1 MAQVA
6 MPFKLMRIMEKQYQG
21 WSILVDCDGCLTNGQ
36 KQVNEKGERV
46 SISFHAR
53 DSVACKMLV
62 EMGFQVIVL
71 THSNF
76 TGIDCYWM
84 KYGAKVC
91 TVTGGDAMTNKLDV
105 DSFVSAPIDWQKTIG
120 IGDDITDLCYLEKCK
135 FVFLPSDAAPQVQ
148 RHFNARLGAFSS
160 ESQGGSG
167 LLSYILDDINQ
178 GILEEYNYEYHAE
191 H

>member
-1 MAQVA
+1 
-6 MPFKLMRIMEKQYQG
+6 MEKQYQG

-91 TVTGGDAMTNKLDV
+91 TVTGGDAMTNKLAV
-105 DSFVSAPIDWQKTIG
+105 DSFVSTPIEWEKTIG

-135 FVFLPSDAAPQVQ
+135 YAFCTADAHSLLKGGVLLNEIDSKLFALKQLRINGGNGV
-148 RHFNARLGAFSS
+148 LS
-160 ESQGGSG
+160 E
-167 LLSYILDDINQ
+167 ILYSIQTNEIDAN
-178 GILEEYNYEYHAE
+178 N
-191 H
+191 